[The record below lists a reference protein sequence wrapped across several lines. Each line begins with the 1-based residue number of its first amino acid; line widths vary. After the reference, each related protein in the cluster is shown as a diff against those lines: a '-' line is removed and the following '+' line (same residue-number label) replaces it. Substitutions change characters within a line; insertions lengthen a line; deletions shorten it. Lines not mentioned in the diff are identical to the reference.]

1 MLIQR
6 VQSLGEAQGNWVV
19 GAEHARAALRVRL
32 RRHHHWARPSLA
44 DDRWQAN
51 PTASADTQVRRAA
64 NFDVA
69 GPQCLQ
75 GLTDPGLVG
84 CVIYST
90 DPETRA
96 LLTKLGIPAA

>member
-6 VQSLGEAQGNWVV
+6 VQSLGQAQGNWVV

-32 RRHHHWARPSLA
+32 RRRHHWARPGLA

-64 NFDVA
+64 NFDVLVRNVYKVLL
-69 GPQCLQ
+69 PR
-75 GLTDPGLVG
+75 GLVG

-90 DPETRA
+90 DPEPRA